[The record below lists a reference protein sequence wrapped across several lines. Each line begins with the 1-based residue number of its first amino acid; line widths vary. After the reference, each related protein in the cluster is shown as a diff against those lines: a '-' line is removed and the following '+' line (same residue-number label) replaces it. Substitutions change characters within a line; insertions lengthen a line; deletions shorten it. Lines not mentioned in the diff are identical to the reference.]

1 MAQRDRR
8 WLLGFAFTAAL
19 FLLIA
24 AATSEGG
31 SDPIGLVM
39 AVLVLATIGML
50 YSFFPRRHL
59 FAIGVANFLVLYTA
73 VYSFFVE
80 SNFQVLPRWMLLL
93 GFVVPVVAFVAG
105 VWLRREEI
113 NRIVAADEPSE
124 FHQFGNV
131 SRWMIP
137 LIFIAASS
145 FFVSEFGL
153 GEEGQAVIFFAMM
166 LAIGAIVLMVS
177 EDLCTFLLQTSLLF
191 EWFFGRMKAL
201 LVPAVGFF
209 VFYTLIVLV
218 FACLYRIVDL
228 AEVRNFV
235 ILGEARPIEFTESL
249 YFSIVTLST
258 VGYGDI
264 IPATPLVR
272 FLVAVEIISG
282 VLLMLFGFAEFISY
296 GRERAKRQ
304 HRE

>member
-1 MAQRDRR
+1 MAQRDRK
-8 WLLGFAFTAAL
+8 WMVGLAFTVVL

-31 SDPIGLVM
+31 TDPFGIVM
-39 AVLVLATIGML
+39 AVLVLSTIGTL
-50 YSFFPRRHL
+50 YSFFPNRHL
-59 FAIGVANFLVLYTA
+59 FAIGVANFLALYSA
-73 VYSFFVE
+73 LYSFFVE
-80 SNFQVLPRWMLLL
+80 SNFPDLPHWAILA
-93 GFVVPVVAFVAG
+93 GYTVPVISFVVGA
-105 VWLRREEI
+105 WLRREEI
-113 NRIVAADEPSE
+113 NRIIAAEEPSE

-131 SRWMIP
+131 SRWLVP
-137 LIFIAASS
+137 LVLIATVS

-153 GEEGQAVIFFAMM
+153 GEGGQAIVFFAMM
-166 LAIGAIVLMVS
+166 AAIGAIVVAVS

-209 VFYTLIVLV
+209 VFYSLIVLV

-235 ILGEARPIEFTESL
+235 IQGEARPIDFTESL
-249 YFSIVTLST
+249 YFSMITLST

-264 IPATPLVR
+264 VPASPLVR
-272 FLVAVEIISG
+272 LLVSIEIVSG